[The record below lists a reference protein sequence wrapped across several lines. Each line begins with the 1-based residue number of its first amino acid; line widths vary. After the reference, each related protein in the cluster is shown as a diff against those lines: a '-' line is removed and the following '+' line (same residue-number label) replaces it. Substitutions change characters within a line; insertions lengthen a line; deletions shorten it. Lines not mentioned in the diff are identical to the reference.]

1 MPKCVFCPNEE
12 NPLSEEHVFPAALGG
27 ALVVEDCVCTS
38 CNNGFSKFEQ
48 PLIREMAPLRFI
60 LQIPDRY
67 GKLPYAEATAKT
79 ETKEYDARV
88 MPDGS
93 VQLKRIVTK
102 IVKPDG
108 KTEYL
113 HQFLTERQR
122 ERLEAESKEKGWQLI
137 QEGPGELEQ
146 AEIHIGGEL
155 EVIGSRD
162 GRRTVAKI
170 AFMGLAFRAGVN
182 VARSDAFGELRNY
195 IVNEAETVPVRQ
207 FVHQGFMDGVQQGP
221 HQHSIIIAARHDRR
235 RVDAIV
241 RLFGGLCYFVE
252 MSNHYE
258 GADFLATTVYDAHRG
273 EENGTLQ
280 THLQAEVLQ
289 TEDVLNSPATVWG
302 DLERSGRVFVDFL
315 DAAIKAKRQRD
326 RAQAAERRAV

>member
-1 MPKCVFCPNEE
+1 MPICIFCPNEE
-12 NPLSEEHVFPAALGG
+12 DPLSEEHVFPAALGG
-27 ALVVEDCVCTS
+27 VLVVESCVCTR

-60 LQIPDRY
+60 LQIPNRY
-67 GKLPYAEATAKT
+67 GKIPYAEATAKT

-88 MPDGS
+88 LGDGKI
-93 VQLKRIVTK
+93 QLKPIVTK

-108 KTEYL
+108 KKEYL

-122 ERLEAESKEKGWQLI
+122 ERLEKEAKEKGWQFV
-137 QEGPGELEQ
+137 QEGPGEPEQ

-155 EVIGSRD
+155 EAIGSPE
-162 GRRTVAKI
+162 GLRTVAKI
-170 AFMGLAFRAGVN
+170 AFMGVAFRAGVN
-182 VARSDAFGELRNY
+182 FVRGDTFGELRNY
-195 IVNEAETVPVRQ
+195 IAKGTGAVPVRQ
-207 FVHQGFMDGVQQGP
+207 FVHQGFVDAVQQGP
-221 HQHSIIIAARHDRR
+221 HQDSIIIAARHDRK

-258 GADFLATTVYDAHRG
+258 GADYVNTVVFDAHRG
-273 EENGTLQ
+273 EENGI
-280 THLQAEVLQ
+280 LQAHPLAEMLQ

-302 DLERSGRVFVDFL
+302 DLERSGRVFVDYL
-315 DAAIKAKRQRD
+315 EAAIRAKRKRD
-326 RAQAAERRAV
+326 RDGAASN